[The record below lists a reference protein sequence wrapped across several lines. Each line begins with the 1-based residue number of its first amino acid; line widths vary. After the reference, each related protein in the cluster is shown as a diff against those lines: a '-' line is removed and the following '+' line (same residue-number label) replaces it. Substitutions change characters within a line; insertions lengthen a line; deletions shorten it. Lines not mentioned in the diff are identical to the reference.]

1 MDKIK
6 LTVTH
11 AVVYT
16 YTCAYIHYNSGWT
29 PHRSVAIINMK
40 IWVHEHTHTSSDQPF
55 IHTHVQLYTIKLVYI
70 YSPNC
75 HLCCC
80 NVCLLTCAAIMG
92 PQYTYLLCSLTSTTS
107 EYSLTYERSD
117 SSGTFIATLKT
128 LVCIQSILDYCG
140 ETFSL
145 VPWLIHWSM
154 VGLGGCGLAHFIHG
168 HTSVAL
174 GVAKGK
180 PIIAL
185 SKPFLGHRGISHC
198 SLATSRSCNSRGL
211 GDCLRNQ

>member
-1 MDKIK
+1 
-6 LTVTH
+6 
-11 AVVYT
+11 
-16 YTCAYIHYNSGWT
+16 
-29 PHRSVAIINMK
+29 
-40 IWVHEHTHTSSDQPF
+40 
-55 IHTHVQLYTIKLVYI
+55 
-70 YSPNC
+70 
-75 HLCCC
+75 
-80 NVCLLTCAAIMG
+80 MG

-140 ETFSL
+140 GTFSL
-145 VPWLIHWSM
+145 VLWLIHWGM
-154 VGLGGCGLAHFIHG
+154 VGLGGCGLAHSIHG
-168 HTSVAL
+168 HTIHLWHL

-198 SLATSRSCNSRGL
+198 SLTGNITFMQQQGL
-211 GDCLRNQ
+211 GGLSEKPVDDASCCYECARNGCMHLLCRQYISVIKHRMGQQRTGSCRTLLLFPFQALEFTTCH

>member
-1 MDKIK
+1 MN
-6 LTVTH
+6 T
-11 AVVYT
+11 
-16 YTCAYIHYNSGWT
+16 
-29 PHRSVAIINMK
+29 
-40 IWVHEHTHTSSDQPF
+40 HTHT
-55 IHTHVQLYTIKLVYI
+55 HTHIFRPTIYTHTNVQLYTINYI

-80 NVCLLTCAAIMG
+80 NVFLLTCAAIMG

-107 EYSLTYERSD
+107 EYSLTYERSN

-140 ETFSL
+140 GTFSL
-145 VPWLIHWSM
+145 VLWLIHWGM
-154 VGLGGCGLAHFIHG
+154 AGLGGCGLAHSIHG
-168 HTSVAL
+168 HTIHLWHL

-185 SKPFLGHRGISHC
+185 SKPFLGHRVISLSQFDWQCHVH
-198 SLATSRSCNSRGL
+198 ATAG
-211 GDCLRNQ
+211 GGCLRNQ